1 MDDTKPKEVLTEG
14 SYFGQRSLIYDT
26 PMESS
31 VRAVTHVDMFS
42 LSQADF
48 EQVLQDHPTV
58 RNMIS
63 QVAEEQYGT
72 PMDLLGQKS

>member
-1 MDDTKPKEVLTEG
+1 MDDDNPKEVLTEG
-14 SYFGQRSLIYDT
+14 GYFGQKSLIYDT

-42 LSQADF
+42 LSQIDF

-58 RNMIS
+58 RNMMS

-72 PMDLLGQKS
+72 PMDHKS